1 MSVVYFLIFWVRG
14 LFRLIQ
20 YNAVKRSVIELNET
34 HNEPHHTDPDASF
47 PSIKN

>member
-34 HNEPHHTDPDASF
+34 HNEPHHEPKDPNF
-47 PSIKN
+47 N